1 MSSCGDVILVEVTT
15 KMKTLSDDERHEKVE
30 VATEGILSWLGVA
43 QQWRIRLEFVDEF
56 PEARG
61 HRSGAV
67 ASIDEDYPYRTLTL
81 TWVRTAVDGYD
92 LEMIEELTLHE
103 LLHILLFGDAYR
115 FSTIYAQEHHR
126 TNEWMDIEESAV
138 DLAAHFLAR
147 LKPEDGWK

>member
-1 MSSCGDVILVEVTT
+1 
-15 KMKTLSDDERHEKVE
+15 MKKLSDDERHDKVE
-30 VATEGILSWLGVA
+30 VAIKGVLSWLGVA

-56 PEARG
+56 PAARG

-67 ASIDEDYPYRTLTL
+67 ASIDEDYPYRTLNL

-92 LEMIEELTLHE
+92 LDMIEELTLHE
-103 LLHILLFGDAYR
+103 LLHILLFGNAYR
-115 FSTIYAQEHHR
+115 FATVYAQEHNR

-147 LKPEDGWK
+147 LKPEGGWK